1 MEKKSQLS
9 EELARHLSIVNYTN
23 RLDEALQVT
32 FQEQEPE
39 VEPGDEEAPT
49 PPGPPTGPPTPPT
62 GAAGMPT
69 PPTGPPTPGGPKP
82 PTPGGPPAPG
92 GTPTPT
98 GPPTPP
104 TPGGTPPPL
113 PPPPPPPAEMEDEE
127 VEEIDVTDLVNNQEE
142 VGSSVEKFATQLSD
156 IESKFSDLAI
166 QLDKM
171 DMIFQKIDSMEDE
184 IQKMAP
190 MTPVEKME
198 LRSLDSFPYN
208 QRLDSY
214 FEDKKAEYKKLRG
227 IDLDIGP
234 TDEKEYTLTQ
244 GEANEWDD
252 NEIGNSFNPDFSDKI
267 NEGKLVWTG
276 ENLTGG
282 CVCVYAMADGSYDH
296 TTEQGCICGEINQN
310 GEDPNN
316 DQNMCCASTNSSGGQ
331 LVSAQPLHAPKDIQ
345 HSTQMGSPNSITDT
359 LSVKGAARK
368 GMRVSSTMK

>member
-39 VEPGDEEAPT
+39 VEPGDDDMPT
-49 PPGPPTGPPTPPT
+49 PPEGGGPPTPPV
-62 GAAGMPT
+62 GGAGMPT
-69 PPTGPPTPGGPKP
+69 PPAGLTPPAGPTPPAGGTPPAGPTPPKP
-82 PTPGGPPAPG
+82 PTPPVG
-92 GTPTPT
+92 GT
-98 GPPTPP
+98 
-104 TPGGTPPPL
+104 
-113 PPPPPPPAEMEDEE
+113 PPPPPPPPVEMEDEE

-156 IESKFSDLAI
+156 IESKFSELTT

-190 MTPVEKME
+190 VTPVEKMQ

-208 QRLDSY
+208 QRLDNY
-214 FEDKKAEYKKLRG
+214 FEDKKEEYKRLRG

-252 NEIGNSFNPDFSDKI
+252 NEIGNSFNPDFNDTI
-267 NEGKLVWTG
+267 NEEKFLVDSGIVKGPMHGRFDDEDWDDEG
-276 ENLTGG
+276 
-282 CVCVYAMADGSYDH
+282 DGSYGGAGM
-296 TTEQGCICGEINQN
+296 TVA
-310 GEDPNN
+310 PV
-316 DQNMCCASTNSSGGQ
+316 TNT
-331 LVSAQPLHAPKDIQ
+331 V
-345 HSTQMGSPNSITDT
+345 
-359 LSVKGAARK
+359 SVKGAARK
-368 GMRVSSTMK
+368 GMRVKSSMK

>member
-39 VEPGDEEAPT
+39 VEPGDDDMPT
-49 PPGPPTGPPTPPT
+49 PPEGGGPPTPPV
-62 GAAGMPT
+62 GGAGMPT
-69 PPTGPPTPGGPKP
+69 PPAG
-82 PTPGGPPAPG
+82 
-92 GTPTPT
+92 
-98 GPPTPP
+98 PTPP
-104 TPGGTPPPL
+104 TPGGTTPPTPGGTTPPPL

-156 IESKFSDLAI
+156 IESKFSELTT

-190 MTPVEKME
+190 VTPVEKMQ
-198 LRSLDSFPYN
+198 LRSLGSFPYN
-208 QRLDSY
+208 QRLDNY
-214 FEDKKAEYKKLRG
+214 FEDKKEEYKRLRG

-252 NEIGNSFNPDFSDKI
+252 NEIGNSFNPDFNDTI
-267 NEGKLVWTG
+267 NEEKFLVDSGIVKGPMHGRFDDEDDEDWDDEG
-276 ENLTGG
+276 
-282 CVCVYAMADGSYDH
+282 DGSYGGAGM
-296 TTEQGCICGEINQN
+296 TVA
-310 GEDPNN
+310 PV
-316 DQNMCCASTNSSGGQ
+316 TNT
-331 LVSAQPLHAPKDIQ
+331 V
-345 HSTQMGSPNSITDT
+345 
-359 LSVKGAARK
+359 SVKGAARK
-368 GMRVSSTMK
+368 GMRVKSSMK

>member
-1 MEKKSQLS
+1 MEKKPQLS

-39 VEPGDEEAPT
+39 VEPGDEDVPTPTEPPT
-49 PPGPPTGPPTPPT
+49 PPTGPPTGPPTPPT

-69 PPTGPPTPGGPKP
+69 PGGAPKP
-82 PTPGGPPAPG
+82 PT
-92 GTPTPT
+92 
-98 GPPTPP
+98 PPTPP
-104 TPGGTPPPL
+104 TPGGTTPPPL

-156 IESKFSDLAI
+156 IESKFSELTT
-166 QLDKM
+166 QLEKM
-171 DMIFQKIDSMEDE
+171 DTIFQKIDSMEDE

-190 MTPVEKME
+190 VTPIEKME

-208 QRLDSY
+208 QRLDNY

-227 IDLDIGP
+227 IDLDISSK
-234 TDEKEYTLTQ
+234 DEKEYTLTQ

-267 NEGKLVWTG
+267 NESKNSLKEEKVLVQTGKKNGNCFCVWLDTTTG
-276 ENLTGG
+276 DYSNQTMGNCPNGCDACCGGMVAPGGGGGTPYDMLSKNDLMTGG
-282 CVCVYAMADGSYDH
+282 GNTNFTNNN
-296 TTEQGCICGEINQN
+296 TTQG
-310 GEDPNN
+310 NN
-316 DQNMCCASTNSSGGQ
+316 
-331 LVSAQPLHAPKDIQ
+331 L
-345 HSTQMGSPNSITDT
+345 
-359 LSVKGAARK
+359 KGVARK
-368 GMRVSSTMK
+368 GMRVKTTMNNNL